1 MAKSNGDGFRPRSG
15 PRREAMRDAALKRRA
30 LSAFGELDSSRESM
44 RAVIGVKPRFKETK
58 RQREQR
64 ERLERK
70 IRTGVIR

>member
-1 MAKSNGDGFRPRSG
+1 MSADGFRPRSG
-15 PRREAMRDAALKRRA
+15 PRREAARQEALKRRA
-30 LSAFGELDSSRESM
+30 LSAFGELDGSRESM
-44 RAVIGVKPRFKETK
+44 RAVVTVARRPKETK